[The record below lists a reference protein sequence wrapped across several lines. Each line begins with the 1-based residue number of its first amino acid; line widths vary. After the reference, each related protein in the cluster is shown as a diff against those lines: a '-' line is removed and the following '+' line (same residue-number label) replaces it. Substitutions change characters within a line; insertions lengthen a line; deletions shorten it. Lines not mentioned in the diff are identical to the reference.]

1 MNSNKKEELL
11 SSLNSLYKSLE
22 LLDIKKFLIVSIL
35 YLLGKVYEGDLVKI
49 LGFSWG
55 SLSTQLKML
64 MEKGFINLRKVL
76 TLKGPR
82 TLISLTDKGYK
93 KYKEELE
100 KVNILLRVLA
110 STREISD

>member
-1 MNSNKKEELL
+1 MSNNKKEELS
-11 SSLNSLYKSLE
+11 SSLNSLHKSLE

-64 MEKGFINLRKVL
+64 KEKGFIDFRKVL

-82 TLISLTDKGYK
+82 TVIFLTDRGYK
-93 KYKEELE
+93 KYQEELK
-100 KVNILLRVLA
+100 KVNILLRTLT
-110 STREISD
+110 SIREISD